1 MVANR
6 RVLRPLAVVVLV
18 AAVVMFG
25 ALFLPFVRQGCIFC
39 PISGPGY
46 TFQLPTF
53 SLMQGLDGWIVL
65 CVVVAMGLA
74 AVAHLRDAMRI
85 SAIACLL
92 LSLAALGLCVFEG
105 VELSRPRRWVG
116 RIAATNSVGCRA
128 AGACNQPSRVL
139 ELRSL
144 RLLQL
149 SARRCPRVRS
159 PRAVDATDQAAIC
172 RSDCVPDPGALA
184 SAGTLGGASFRGWK
198 LPPHVPDRPTP
209 PRHRCRR

>member
-1 MVANR
+1 M
-6 RVLRPLAVVVLV
+6 LRPLAVVVLV

-74 AVAHLRDAMRI
+74 AIAHLRDAMRI

-105 VELSRPRRWVG
+105 VDSAGRVVG
-116 RIAATNSVGCRA
+116 LDASPQPIQLGVGPPAHSINPPAYWNYGLYVFFSAALVAVLASVALVLLTQRTKPQSADRIAFPIPA
-128 AGACNQPSRVL
+128 P
-139 ELRSL
+139 
-144 RLLQL
+144 
-149 SARRCPRVRS
+149 
-159 PRAVDATDQAAIC
+159 
-172 RSDCVPDPGALA
+172 
-184 SAGTLGGASFRGWK
+184 
-198 LPPHVPDRPTP
+198 
-209 PRHRCRR
+209 